1 MNGDP
6 FRWQHYGV
14 FEGLS
19 IPEVRG
25 FAWWHAQKGKVLA
38 IMHNQGIST
47 WDGKDFTRIETAG
60 NNTCIK
66 SGSDGNLWIG
76 TTKGLNRIDPTGEM
90 FLYTTVNAHFMSD
103 VITAIGVVPGE
114 NNSIGVWVACD
125 GFVKYGEK
133 GQSLDG
139 SDKMPHIVRRKDG
152 ITVTYDDYSTSDI
165 RFQSTSLHY
174 YDGLTWEK
182 WRVAGIRDLF
192 IDRHYIWATTNVR
205 VRRMRI
211 NHSDY

>member
-1 MNGDP
+1 
-6 FRWQHYGV
+6 
-14 FEGLS
+14 
-19 IPEVRG
+19 
-25 FAWWHAQKGKVLA
+25 
-38 IMHNQGIST
+38 
-47 WDGKDFTRIETAG
+47 
-60 NNTCIK
+60 
-66 SGSDGNLWIG
+66 
-76 TTKGLNRIDPTGEM
+76 
-90 FLYTTVNAHFMSD
+90 
-103 VITAIGVVPGE
+103 
-114 NNSIGVWVACD
+114 VACD

-152 ITVTYDDYSTSDI
+152 TTVTYDDYSTSDI